1 MAGKFPESYADPLY
15 DQIDAANEQ
24 KLGIPVGLLSAIRT
38 AGEKTDASRT
48 SSAGATTP
56 YQFIPATRKAILDK
70 YGIDVTL
77 SPENAS
83 EGAGL
88 LLQESLKR
96 SNGDVETAVRQYH
109 GGTDPKNWGK
119 VNDAYAGRV
128 LGAHQAVKSEAL
140 GAGFAKFMADNP
152 AVPAASAPTAAPAP
166 ATDALGAGF
175 GQWLEQT
182 NKAPTA
188 PSQHTPEM
196 QALID
201 QIPATPRFDGTMP
214 PPLAA
219 PAPQADPTLVDKLV
233 GGGEAALTLATGL
246 TTGAVGMVA
255 GGAAGIVNNLTNGKY
270 GIPGGFEAGAQQG
283 AESLTYAPRTEV
295 GQEYAGNV
303 GHVLAATLPA
313 IPLTAEMSALARGVG
328 AAATGA
334 RDISAAGVQ
343 RIRAAVPA
351 IAERVERT
359 LRRNPDPATPTPG
372 TLGSAGS
379 AGTDIATQRR
389 TSADEMGIKL
399 TAGQETR
406 DPSQLRFELETA
418 KGENGAKIRE
428 RYSDQNAQVE
438 KHFDN
443 LVDMTGAETVDALG
457 TGRIVDAALR
467 QKMLRDKAEV
477 RVAYTNARK
486 AGEMEEPVQ
495 LGTLVDHLNESAPDA
510 ATAPLLDVARK
521 RALQLGIATEVDGQL
536 VAAPVPLKIAETMR
550 QAIGRATD
558 YEATNMRQSAII
570 KGLIDAETEGAGG
583 TLYRAARRTR
593 ENFAKQ
599 YEDRA
604 VVSSLLNN
612 KRGTGDR
619 KVALEDVFDHAIL
632 KGSRADVGHVRRV
645 LQTGG
650 ADGQQAWRELQGA
663 TVNWIKDQAF
673 SNSATD
679 MRGNT
684 ILSVPKLEKAIK
696 KLDADGKLDFM
707 FGKQGAQHM
716 RDINDLAKVIYTA
729 PPGVVNSSNTASV
742 LLAALAEAGVNGSM
756 FGLPVPVMS
765 GIRLLAKHSK
775 DRKLQARIERALNS
789 RTPPPPPARPP
800 GATVH

>member
-15 DQIDAANEQ
+15 DQVDAANEQ
-24 KLGIPVGLLSAIRT
+24 KLGIPVGLLSSIRT
-38 AGEKTDASRT
+38 AGEKTDASRV

-56 YQFIPATRKAILDK
+56 YQFIAATRKAILDK

-96 SNGDVETAVRQYH
+96 SKGDVETAVRQYH

-128 LGAHQAVKSEAL
+128 LAAQGAAKTDAL
-140 GAGFAKFMADNP
+140 ASGFAKFMADNP
-152 AVPAASAPTAAPAP
+152 AVPAAAAPAAAPAP

-175 GQWLEQT
+175 GQWLAQK
-182 NKAPTA
+182 NA
-188 PSQHTPEM
+188 PS
-196 QALID
+196 LVD
-201 QIPATPRFDGTMP
+201 QIPLDPG
-214 PPLAA
+214 AA
-219 PAPQADPTLVDKLV
+219 ERMAAEPARAPQADPTLVDKLV
-233 GGGEAALTLATGL
+233 GGGETALTLATGA
-246 TTGAVGMVA
+246 TTGTLGMLA
-255 GGAAGIVNNLTNGKY
+255 GGAAGLVGNLTNGRY
-270 GIPGGFEAGAQQG
+270 GMKDGVEAGMQQG

-295 GQEYAGNV
+295 GREYAGNV
-303 GHVLAATLPA
+303 GKVLAAALPA
-313 IPLTAEMSALARGVG
+313 FPLTAELGAIGRGVG

-343 RIRAAVPA
+343 RIRTAAPA

-372 TLGSAGS
+372 TQASGGS
-379 AGTDIATQRR
+379 AGTDIAAQRR

-418 KGENGAKIRE
+418 KGESGAKFRE
-428 RYSDQNAQVE
+428 RYSDQNAQIDR
-438 KHFDN
+438 HFDN
-443 LVDMTGAETVDALG
+443 LVDMTGAETADALG
-457 TGRIVDAALR
+457 TGRAVDAALR
-467 QKMLRDKAEV
+467 QKMLRDKAQV
-477 RVAYTNARK
+477 RVAYTEARK
-486 AGEMEEPVQ
+486 AGEMEAPVQ
-495 LGTLVDHLNESAPDA
+495 LDTLVDHLNESAPDA

-570 KGLIDAETEGAGG
+570 KGLIDTATEGAGG

-619 KVALEDVFDHAIL
+619 KVALEDVFDHTIL

-650 ADGQQAWRELQGA
+650 EEGQQAWKELQGA

-673 SNSATD
+673 ANSATD

-684 ILSVPKLEKAIK
+684 ILSVPKLEKALK

-729 PPGVVNSSNTASV
+729 PPGTTNPSGSISV
-742 LLAALAEAGVNGSM
+742 LMTALAEAGVNGSM
-756 FGLPVPVMS
+756 FGLPVPIVS

-775 DRKLQARIERALNS
+775 DRKLQARIERALNN